1 MKNVLLKV
9 VAVFE
14 IICALGGGFMIYQA
28 STGEMP
34 YEVVPALWFGLFPLL
49 SLIAGI
55 ALLLNLKRAVPLSI
69 IVLTLQI
76 PLILINGFTIL
87 RVAIALNL
95 YLSAVWNA
103 RSPGGGPTVLGI
115 NALAI
120 AMLVV
125 LMTSRS
131 AATGNEVPN
140 SASGN

>member
-14 IICALGGGFMIYQA
+14 IICALGGAYMIYQA

-34 YEVVPALWFGLFPLL
+34 YEVVPTLWFGVFPLL
-49 SLIAGI
+49 SLMAGV
-55 ALLLNLKRAVPLSI
+55 ALLLNWKRAVPLSI
-69 IVLTLQI
+69 IAIALQI
-76 PLILINGFTIL
+76 PLILINGITIL

-103 RSPGGGPTVLGI
+103 RSPEGGPTVLGV

-131 AATGNEVPN
+131 AATKNEVPN
-140 SASGN
+140 TPADK